1 MKIHTEGQ
9 DFSATGGV
17 HLYFRRKNQLQLSE
31 THFTGML
38 MA

>member
-9 DFSATGGV
+9 DFSAIGRV
-17 HLYFRRKNQLQLSE
+17 HLYFWRKNQLQLSE
-31 THFTGML
+31 THFIGIL